1 LCGLKEPAFS
11 ATTTTGLSISLAGKV
26 DDKVVVTIGEISGSK
41 TKVFDIKQPVFF
53 LDFDWQMLLHLV
65 SNKKITY
72 GEVVKFPAVQ
82 RDLALIVSS
91 NVTYNQVE
99 STVKKVNLAKLQ
111 QVELFDIFESEKLGE
126 NKKSMA
132 VSFTFID
139 EAKTLTDKE
148 IDGMM
153 LRLIQTFEKDIGA
166 EIRK

>member
-1 LCGLKEPAFS
+1 
-11 ATTTTGLSISLAGKV
+11 
-26 DDKVVVTIGEISGSK
+26 
-41 TKVFDIKQPVFF
+41 
-53 LDFDWQMLLHLV
+53 
-65 SNKKITY
+65 
-72 GEVVKFPAVQ
+72 VKFPAVQ

-153 LRLIQTFEKDIGA
+153 LRLIQTFEKDLGA